1 MMLTYA
7 VDRIEE
13 HMAVLIAD
21 DGTVHEVRSAE
32 LGVNAR
38 EGAVLRVPLANGAPQ
53 WALAERDRVEEAS
66 RSMAAQARLE
76 QLRRD
81 DPGGDLSL

>member
-1 MMLTYA
+1 MLTCA

-13 HMAVLIAD
+13 HVAVLIAD
-21 DGTVHEVRSAE
+21 DGRRYDVRAAVF
-32 LGVNAR
+32 GANAR
-38 EGAVLRVPLANGAPQ
+38 EGAVLRVPLVDGAPQ
-53 WALAERDRVEEAS
+53 WALAERDREEEES
-66 RSMAAQARLE
+66 RLRAARARLE

>member
-1 MMLTYA
+1 MMLTCA

-13 HMAVLIAD
+13 NVAVLIAD
-21 DGTVHEVRSAE
+21 DGTVHEVRAAV
-32 LGVNAR
+32 LGATAR
-38 EGAVLRVPLANGAPQ
+38 EGAVLRVPLADGTPQ
-53 WALAERDRVEEAS
+53 WALAERDRAEEAS
-66 RSMAAQARLE
+66 RLKAAQARLK